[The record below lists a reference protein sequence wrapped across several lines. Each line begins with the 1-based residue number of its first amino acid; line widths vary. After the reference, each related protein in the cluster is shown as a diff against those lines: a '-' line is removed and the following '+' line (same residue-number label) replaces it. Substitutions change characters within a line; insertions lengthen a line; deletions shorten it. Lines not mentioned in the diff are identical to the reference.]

1 MKKNI
6 FATLMLLS
14 ALTPH
19 KVKATEF
26 KKTQKIKNNN
36 NNTSNLKN
44 KETTGIEDQNS
55 MFLDQDENK
64 KILEQTIN
72 HDLIINDDI
81 LNENQEKSII
91 ILTDADNKNLQNE
104 LDETKKQ
111 YQLTLTAEEEETLK
125 SLLMVFTQE
134 EAQKMILDDRL
145 RLPYSESVLL
155 FLSHF
160 PNLTHDEISLIK
172 QDSENLFD
180 IIVKHEIDE
189 KENLTKQHLD
199 HLVDIFSQFIN
210 NTKLKDNKYLFDD
223 QKKLETNN
231 ESANLL
237 EKQYLVCN
245 IIFNN
250 DNISKLLVAMFVA
263 LIKVFGGQ
271 ISDDEIK
278 DMGNEIKLPLE
289 EINQKI
295 NEKYLSKLN

>member
-1 MKKNI
+1 
-6 FATLMLLS
+6 
-14 ALTPH
+14 
-19 KVKATEF
+19 
-26 KKTQKIKNNN
+26 
-36 NNTSNLKN
+36 
-44 KETTGIEDQNS
+44 

-81 LNENQEKSII
+81 LNENQEKSI